1 MKINQV
7 EELVGIS
14 KKNIRFYED
23 QGIISPERNSSNGY
37 REYSLKDVDKLNKIK
52 LLRRLGV
59 PIEQIRQL
67 QDGDLHFDKCMENHA
82 VHLSHQ
88 QHELEITKE
97 ICSRLSQQID
107 CLQELEPS
115 KYFDEMQKLE
125 EGGIRFMDVNN
136 TDIKKKSS
144 RAAIIIGLL
153 MIVLMIAVVG
163 LLVWGYFTENMPI
176 GVLIT
181 MCAGPI
187 LVVIGVAY
195 ALTQRIKE
203 IKGGEAD
210 EARKY

>member
-1 MKINQV
+1 
-7 EELVGIS
+7 
-14 KKNIRFYED
+14 
-23 QGIISPERNSSNGY
+23 
-37 REYSLKDVDKLNKIK
+37 
-52 LLRRLGV
+52 
-59 PIEQIRQL
+59 
-67 QDGDLHFDKCMENHA
+67 
-82 VHLSHQ
+82 
-88 QHELEITKE
+88 
-97 ICSRLSQQID
+97 
-107 CLQELEPS
+107 
-115 KYFDEMQKLE
+115 
-125 EGGIRFMDVNN
+125 MDVNN

-187 LVVIGVAY
+187 LVILGVAY

-203 IKGGEAD
+203 INGGEAD